1 MIILVHF
8 FVCPETD
15 PIPSPFNF
23 TDDPELK
30 MLDVPPTA
38 AFLILVTG
46 ILLLVIVMLA
56 LVIKCITKLRK
67 KKPPR
72 STYTEVGVDGSP
84 HMHQRVNR
92 VRLDTHSW
100 NHTSMDDYSS
110 LSNPAPPSY
119 TDTIQADQETH
130 HQISQQTTSFLN
142 NTEQISNERSSSEES
157 TTNIEE

>member
-1 MIILVHF
+1 
-8 FVCPETD
+8 
-15 PIPSPFNF
+15 
-23 TDDPELK
+23 

-46 ILLLVIVMLA
+46 ILLLLIVMLA
-56 LVIKCITKLRK
+56 LIIKCVTKLKK

-72 STYTEVGVDGSP
+72 STHTEGGLDGSP

-92 VRLDTHSW
+92 VRLDAHSW
-100 NHTSMDDYSS
+100 NLTSAVNNYSS

-119 TDTIQADQETH
+119 TDTIRADQETQ
-130 HQISQQTTSFLN
+130 HQMSQQTTSFLN
-142 NTEQISNERSSSEES
+142 NTEQIVNEQSSSEES